1 MKFKAKR
8 LDKITE
14 RVSFNKETRA
24 KDYIHKYSNFQSQED
39 DDKPLNKTGKNIKLR

>member
-1 MKFKAKR
+1 MVQIGNMNLETVSVQMKFKAKR

-24 KDYIHKYSNFQSQED
+24 KDYIHKYSNF
-39 DDKPLNKTGKNIKLR
+39 